1 MRTGD
6 RGSPVPWRNE
16 VRRTLLLFLVLAG
29 LATAALQEPLRV
41 EGGQITGT
49 PTIQWTYGVR
59 LYRGI
64 PYAAPPLGNLR
75 WRAPKPAVAWLGVKA
90 ADHYS
95 AVCAQAPPDTE
106 GNAWREGHFP

>member
-1 MRTGD
+1 VEDNVTR
-6 RGSPVPWRNE
+6 SLI
-16 VRRTLLLFLVLAG
+16 LLLFSAG
-29 LATAALQEPLRV
+29 LLMAALQEPLRV

-64 PYAAPPLGNLR
+64 PYAAPPLGDLR
-75 WRAPKPAVAWLGVKA
+75 WRPPQPVATWTGVKA

-95 AVCAQAPPDTE
+95 AVCTQAPPDTE
-106 GNAWREGHFP
+106 LPVPQRVDSGQGRD